1 MKQQAEAL
9 GSRWELFVDDGLVES
24 KRGVALRLTTPVRRE
39 IVLTTDRLWEGPASA
54 YFTAIQDGK
63 KVRLYYRGYCPGDQS
78 LEQVTCLAE
87 SDDGIHFSRP
97 NLGLFAFRGSKA
109 NNIVWQGLEAHNFAP
124 FLDTNPK
131 ARPDARYKA
140 LGGINSKLYAFGSPD
155 GVRWQKLSPTAVL
168 TDGTFD
174 SLNTAFFDEALG
186 KYRLYSRYFTQG
198 EYSGYRAIQSCL
210 SDDFLRWSKP
220 EPNRYAPGTP
230 TEHFY
235 TNAVRP
241 CPGAPHVLLS
251 FPKRFVP
258 ERTKLAGY
266 KEPGVSDAVFM
277 SSRDGLHWSRPFLEA
292 WLRPGPDPHNWTQR
306 SNMPATGIIETG
318 EGEFSL
324 YASEHYD
331 WPDHRLRRITVRRH
345 GFASVHADA
354 SGGEFTT
361 RLLTVTGSRLVLN
374 YATSAAG
381 SIQVEVLDPAGKP
394 LAQSKPLFGDE
405 LEGALDLNLASL
417 SGKPIKLR
425 FLLKDADLYAF
436 RTK

>member
-1 MKQQAEAL
+1 MQRQAESI
-9 GSRWELFVDDGLVES
+9 GSRWELFVDDSLIES
-24 KRGVALRLTTPVRRE
+24 LQGAALKLNPPVRRE
-39 IVLTTDRLWEGPASA
+39 IVLTTDRPWEGPASA

-78 LEQVTCLAE
+78 QEQATCMAE
-87 SDDGIHFSRP
+87 SDDGIHFTRP
-97 NLGLFAFRGSKA
+97 NLGLFAFQGSQA
-109 NNIVWQGLEAHNFAP
+109 NNIVWQGIEAHNFAP

-131 ARPDARYKA
+131 ARPDSRYKA

-155 GVRWQKLSPTAVL
+155 GIRWRKLLPDPIL

-174 SLNTAFFDEALG
+174 SLNTAFFDTVLG
-186 KYRLYSRYFTQG
+186 KYRLYSRYFTRG
-198 EYSGYRAIQSCL
+198 EYNGFRAIQSCI

-220 EPNRYAPGTP
+220 APNRYAPGVP

-241 CPGAPHVLLS
+241 CPGAPHLLLS

-266 KEPGVSDAVFM
+266 KEPGVSDAMFL
-277 SSRDGLHWSRPFLEA
+277 SSRDGLNWSRPFLEA

-318 EGEFSL
+318 PEELSL

-331 WPDHRLRRITVRRH
+331 WPDHRLRRLSVRRH
-345 GFASVHADA
+345 GFASVGAGVQ
-354 SGGEFTT
+354 GGTVVT
-361 RLLTVTGSRLVLN
+361 RPLIVTGNTLALN

-381 SIQVEVLDPAGKP
+381 SVVVEVLDPTGKV

-405 LEGALDLNLASL
+405 LDGDSKLDLAPW
-417 SGKPIKLR
+417 SGKPLTLR
-425 FLLKDADLYAF
+425 FTLKDADLYAF
-436 RTK
+436 RVR